1 MQLLQPILLWGLL
14 GISIPFLIHLWRGRK
29 GKVMS
34 WAAMHWL
41 PTQESSVAKGIRLEN
56 ILVLFLRILMLVL
69 LVLLLS
75 KLFVPKLNKFP
86 KERII
91 HLVQPSEQITEEYK
105 FELQQALEKGDEV
118 YWADEALT
126 PIESLEDLLFD
137 DMTLNLQAS
146 LNKLPS
152 EATDLNLYLSNSENS
167 FGSSFFLSKIKP
179 KLYLGSADI
188 ATPKPQA
195 FSLGGEKTLVVNEQ
209 GLLDSLPKGQ
219 EAEGERV
226 LEKER
231 FGYLLNEVSSSERTF
246 IQAALEAIN
255 DVYGFEF
262 EEMQQLEEAKLIFDS
277 KLPAER
283 KSDKLYFVSDNY
295 SYSEQSNLHTFSD
308 KLDFEESELV
318 QTGKLPEVI
327 LKEFLSF
334 SGIEQQDV
342 KLSQSQFERRFIVG
356 GRNTQEKKANLDLLL
371 LGLLLL
377 CFAAERYFANQHGI

>member
-1 MQLLQPILLWGLL
+1 M
-14 GISIPFLIHLWRGRK
+14 
-29 GKVMS
+29 
-34 WAAMHWL
+34 
-41 PTQESSVAKGIRLEN
+41 
-56 ILVLFLRILMLVL
+56 
-69 LVLLLS
+69 
-75 KLFVPKLNKFP
+75 
-86 KERII
+86 
-91 HLVQPSEQITEEYK
+91 
-105 FELQQALEKGDEV
+105 
-118 YWADEALT
+118 
-126 PIESLEDLLFD
+126 
-137 DMTLNLQAS
+137 
-146 LNKLPS
+146 
-152 EATDLNLYLSNSENS
+152 
-167 FGSSFFLSKIKP
+167 
-179 KLYLGSADI
+179 
-188 ATPKPQA
+188 
-195 FSLGGEKTLVVNEQ
+195 
-209 GLLDSLPKGQ
+209 DSLPKGQ

>member
-41 PTQESSVAKGIRLEN
+41 PTQESSIAKGIRLEN
-56 ILVLFLRILMLVL
+56 ILVLLLRILMLVL
-69 LVLLLS
+69 LILLLS
-75 KLFVPKLNKFP
+75 KLFVPKLSKVSE
-86 KERII
+86 ERII
-91 HLVQPSEQITEEYK
+91 HLMQPSDQITEEFK

-126 PIESLEDLLFD
+126 PIEFIEDLLFE

-152 EATDLNLYLSNSENS
+152 EATDLNLYLSNSENT

-179 KLYLGSADI
+179 NLYLGSADI
-188 ATPKPQA
+188 ATPKPQTV
-195 FSLGGEKTLVVNEQ
+195 SLGGEKTLVVNEQ

-219 EAEGERV
+219 QAEGERV
-226 LEKER
+226 FDKGR
-231 FGYLLNEVSSSERTF
+231 FGYFLNEVSSSERTF

-262 EEMQQLEEAKLIFDS
+262 EEMQQLEEAKLIFDN
-277 KLPAER
+277 KLPTER

-295 SYSEQSNLHTFSD
+295 SYSEQSNLLTFSD
-308 KLDFEESELV
+308 QLDFEESELV

-327 LKEFLSF
+327 LEVFLSF
-334 SGIEQQDV
+334 SGIDQQDV

-356 GRNTQEKKANLDLLL
+356 RRNTQEKKANLDLLL
-371 LGLLLL
+371 LVLLLL
-377 CFAAERYFANQHGI
+377 CFAAERYFANQQGI